1 MKRIYRRRSWSTIVS
16 ATAIAA
22 LLGGCAAGGAPQ
34 ESGGPSPDAGASSAE
49 IVRMANFGQEGN
61 ITPHTYETATGYN
74 LLGLVYDSLLQIDEA
89 GVPQPWLAE
98 EVTTSEDGLT
108 YTMPIR
114 DDAAWHDG
122 EPLTAEDV
130 AFSFTY
136 YQDGPP
142 GRFRTAVSNVESVA
156 VDGETVSVQLLEPG
170 ASFELRTLAELP
182 ILPEHIWSS
191 IDAPDE
197 APFDESTSVG
207 SGPYRLVESDPGTS
221 YSFQANP
228 EYFAGAPTVEEIRV
242 IQFANDAGAVAA
254 LRSGE
259 IDIITRSV
267 TPEQVPVLNGQQG
280 LSVLEGPEYVT
291 TLLAFDTQR
300 APFSDVAVRQA
311 INLATDRELLVSD
324 VYLGAAI
331 PGNAG
336 WVHPE
341 SPFYDES
348 IETTFDVDA
357 ANALLDEAGITDSDG
372 DGVRE
377 LDGEALEVELLAVSS
392 NALRMRIAELLAAQ
406 YAEIGMRVEV
416 ASLDQEAF
424 DQLVWPEYDVAA
436 GRNYD
441 MAVFGWSA
449 PTQADIGQ
457 MGALVDSDPTL
468 GNLNITGYR
477 SDEADALAAELRT
490 ESNPEARR
498 AVAAELQALIA
509 EELPLITL
517 LYPNGLYGHS
527 SDAYGGWTSITGQG
541 PINKLSF
548 IPADARP

>member
-1 MKRIYRRRSWSTIVS
+1 MHRINRRRGWTLIASVA
-16 ATAIAA
+16 ATATVLA
-22 LLGGCAAGGAPQ
+22 GCAAGGGATPTDDPASA
-34 ESGGPSPDAGASSAE
+34 EGPSSAE
-49 IVRMANFGQEGN
+49 IVRMANFAQEGN
-61 ITPHTYETATGYN
+61 ITPHTYETATGFN
-74 LLGLVYDSLLQIDEA
+74 LLGLVYDSLLQIDED
-89 GVPQPWLAE
+89 GIPQPWLAE
-98 EVTTSEDGLT
+98 ELTISDDGLT

-114 DDAAWHDG
+114 EDAVWHDG

-136 YQDGPP
+136 YQEGPP
-142 GRFRTAVSNVESVA
+142 GRFRTAVSNVESVT
-156 VDGETVSVQLLEPG
+156 VDGETVSVQLTEPG

-191 IDAPDE
+191 IAAPDE
-197 APFDESTSVG
+197 APFDDSTNVG

-221 YSFQANP
+221 YRFEINP
-228 EYFAGAPTVEEIRV
+228 DYFAGTPTVEQISV

-254 LRSGE
+254 LRSRE
-259 IDIITRSV
+259 IDMITRSV
-267 TPEQVPVLNGQQG
+267 TPEQIPVLNSQDG
-280 LSVLEGPEYVT
+280 LSVLEAPEYVT
-291 TLLAFDTQR
+291 TLLSYDTQKE
-300 APFSDVAVRQA
+300 PFSNLAVRQA
-311 INLATDRELLVSD
+311 MDLATNRELLVSD
-324 VYLGAAI
+324 VYLDAAI

-341 SPFYDES
+341 SPFFDAGV
-348 IETTFDVDA
+348 ETTFDVDA
-357 ANALLDEAGITDSDG
+357 ANALLDDAGITDSDG

-377 LDGEALEVELLAVSS
+377 LDGEPLEVELLAVSS
-392 NALRMRIAELLAAQ
+392 NALRMRIAELLASQ
-406 YAEIGMRVEV
+406 YAEIGMSVEV
-416 ASLDQEAF
+416 ASLDSEAL
-424 DQLVWPEYDVAA
+424 DEMVWPEYDVAM

-441 MAVFGWSA
+441 MAVWGWSA

-457 MGALVDSDPTL
+457 MGALVDSDPIL
-468 GNLNITGYR
+468 GSLNIMGYV
-477 SDEADALAAELRT
+477 SEEADALAAQLRT
-490 ESNPEARR
+490 ESDPDARM

-527 SDAYGGWTSITGQG
+527 PDAFDGWTSITGQG

>member
-1 MKRIYRRRSWSTIVS
+1 MHRINRRRRWALIAPVA
-16 ATAIAA
+16 ATAT
-22 LLGGCAAGGAPQ
+22 LLAGCSAGGGATPTDDPAA
-34 ESGGPSPDAGASSAE
+34 EGPSGAE

-74 LLGLVYDSLLQIDEA
+74 LLGLVYDSLLQIDED

-98 EVTTSEDGLT
+98 ELTISDDGLT

-114 DDAAWHDG
+114 DDAVWHDG

-130 AFSFTY
+130 AFSFDY
-136 YQDGPP
+136 YQNGPP
-142 GRFRTAVSNVESVA
+142 GRFRTAVSAVESA
-156 VDGETVSVQLLEPG
+156 TADSDTVTVQLTQPA
-170 ASFELRTLAELP
+170 ASFELRTLAEVP

-191 IDAPDE
+191 IPAPDE
-197 APFDESTSVG
+197 APFDDSTNVG

-221 YSFQANP
+221 YMFEMNP
-228 EYFAGAPTVEEIRV
+228 DYFAGTPTVEEIRV

-259 IDIITRSV
+259 VDMITRSV
-267 TPEQVPVLNGQQG
+267 TPEQIPVLNSQEG

-291 TLLAFDTQR
+291 TLLVFDTQKE
-300 APFSDVAVRQA
+300 PFSNVAVRQA
-311 INLATDRELLVSD
+311 MDLATDRELLVSD

-341 SPFYDES
+341 SPFFDES
-348 IETTFDVDA
+348 VETTFDVDA
-357 ANALLDEAGITDSDG
+357 ANALLDDAGITDSDG

-377 LDGEALEVELLAVSS
+377 LDGEPLEVELLAVSS
-392 NALRMRIAELLAAQ
+392 NALRMRIAELLASQ
-406 YAEIGMRVEV
+406 YAEIGMNIEV

-424 DQLVWPEYDVAA
+424 DQLTWPEYDVAL

-468 GNLNITGYR
+468 GNLNIMGYV

-490 ESNPEARR
+490 ESDPDARA
-498 AVAAELQALIA
+498 AVADELQALIA

-527 SDAYGGWTSITGQG
+527 PAAFDGWTSITGQG

>member
-1 MKRIYRRRSWSTIVS
+1 MHRTSRQRRWTLIASVT
-16 ATAIAA
+16 ATAT
-22 LLGGCAAGGAPQ
+22 LLAGCSAGGAT
-34 ESGGPSPDAGASSAE
+34 PSPDPATQEGPSGAE
-49 IVRMANFGQEGN
+49 VVRLANFGQEGN
-61 ITPHTYETATGYN
+61 ITPHTYETATGFN
-74 LLGLVYDSLLQIDEA
+74 LLGLVYDSLLQIDEG

-98 EVTTSEDGLT
+98 ELTTSEDGLT
-108 YTMPIR
+108 YSMEVR
-114 DDAAWHDG
+114 DDAVWHDG

-130 AFSFTY
+130 AFTFTY

-142 GRFRTAVSNVESVA
+142 GRFRTAVSGVESVS
-156 VDGETVSVQLLEPG
+156 VEGETVSVQLAQPA

-182 ILPEHIWSS
+182 ILPEHIWSG
-191 IDAPDE
+191 IEAPDE
-197 APFDESTSVG
+197 APFDTSTNVG
-207 SGPYRLVESDPGTS
+207 SGPYRLVDSDPGTS
-221 YSFQANP
+221 YTFEVNP
-228 EYFAGAPTVEEIRV
+228 DYFAGTPTVEEIVV

-259 IDIITRSV
+259 VDMITRSV
-267 TPEQVPVLNGQQG
+267 TPEQIPVLNSQSG
-280 LSVLEGPEYVT
+280 LSVLEAPEFVT
-291 TLLAFDTQR
+291 TLLAYDTQK
-300 APFSDVAVRQA
+300 APFSNQAVRQA
-311 INLATDRELLVSD
+311 MDLATDRGLLVSD
-324 VYLGAAI
+324 VYLDAAI
-331 PGNAG
+331 PGSAG

-341 SPFYDES
+341 SPFFEPG

-357 ANALLDEAGITDSDG
+357 ANALLDEAGVTDSDG

-377 LDGEALEVELLAVSS
+377 LEGEPLAVELLAVSS

-406 YAEIGMRVEV
+406 YAEIGMDVTV

-424 DQLVWPEYDVAA
+424 DQLVWPEYDVAM

-468 GNLNITGYR
+468 GNLNITGYS
-477 SDEADALAAELRT
+477 SDEADALAARLRT
-490 ESNPEARR
+490 ETDPDARA
-498 AVAAELQALIA
+498 AVASELQALIA

-527 SDAYGGWTSITGQG
+527 TNAFGGWTSITGQG

>member
-1 MKRIYRRRSWSTIVS
+1 MSRINRRRRWTLIASVATVATLLAGCAGGGSPQAETPAAS
-16 ATAIAA
+16 EATAGAA
-22 LLGGCAAGGAPQ
+22 
-34 ESGGPSPDAGASSAE
+34 S
-49 IVRMANFGQEGN
+49 VRLANFGTEGN

-98 EVTTSEDGLT
+98 EVTASDDGLT
-108 YTMPIR
+108 YTMPVR
-114 DDAAWHDG
+114 EDVVWHDG
-122 EPLTAEDV
+122 EPLTADDV
-130 AFSFTY
+130 AFSFNY
-136 YQDGPP
+136 YKDGPP
-142 GRFRTAVSNVESVA
+142 GRFRTAVSGVESVTA
-156 VDGETVSVQLLEPG
+156 DGATVTVQLTQPS
-170 ASFELRTLAELP
+170 ASFELRTLAEVP
-182 ILPEHIWSS
+182 ILPEHIWST
-191 IDAPDE
+191 ITAPDE
-197 APFDESTSVG
+197 APFDESTNVG

-221 YSFQANP
+221 YRFEINP
-228 EYFAGAPTVEEIRV
+228 DYFAGTPTVEEIVV

-259 IDIITRSV
+259 VDMITRSV
-267 TPEQVPVLNGQQG
+267 TPEQIPVLNGQGG

-291 TLLAFDTQR
+291 TLLAYDTQKE
-300 APFSDVAVRQA
+300 PFSNVAVRQA
-311 INLATDRELLVSD
+311 MDLATDRELLVSD
-324 VYLGAAI
+324 VYLDAAI

-341 SPFYDES
+341 SPFFDES

-357 ANALLDEAGITDSDG
+357 ANALLDDAGITDGDG

-377 LDGEALEVELLAVSS
+377 LNGEPLEVELLAVSS
-392 NALRMRIAELLAAQ
+392 NALRMRIAELLASQ
-406 YAEIGMRVEV
+406 YAEIGMSVEV

-424 DQLVWPEYDVAA
+424 DQLVWPEYDVAM

-468 GNLNITGYR
+468 GNLNITGYVNE
-477 SDEADALAAELRT
+477 EADALAAQLRT
-490 ESNPEARR
+490 ESDPEARM

-527 SDAYGGWTSITGQG
+527 PDVYDGWVSITGQG